1 MINDPNPGFWRALEK
16 LVAESSLVIDRP
28 QGAAHP
34 QMPELI
40 YPLDYGY
47 LAGTTAGD
55 GQGIDVWLGRS
66 AARRVTAIACT
77 ADVWKRDAEIK
88 ILLACA
94 DSEIEMIDTFLN
106 QTTGLPCL
114 IIKRRE
120 SENEIAGS
128 ATTPRS
134 P

>member
-1 MINDPNPGFWRALEK
+1 VANDPNPTFWRALQK
-16 LVAESSLVIDRP
+16 LAEESSLVIDRP

-34 QMPELI
+34 QRPDLI

-66 AARRVTAIACT
+66 AERRVTAIACT
-77 ADVWKRDAEIK
+77 ADLWKRDAEIK
-88 ILLACA
+88 ILLAC
-94 DSEIEMIDTFLN
+94 DDREIEMIHTFLN

-114 IIKRRE
+114 IIKRNE
-120 SENEIAGS
+120 SRQDKRRRTMRRHRA
-128 ATTPRS
+128 
-134 P
+134 